1 MYYEIKLHLYGF
13 ELHLHGNPAVE
24 YKMTVKSFIICHF
37 MPAVTLSHPLCV
49 FMSITS
55 RSLVDQCI
63 TMR

>member
-1 MYYEIKLHLYGF
+1 MYYEIKLRLYGF

-55 RSLVDQCI
+55 RL
-63 TMR
+63 